1 MLISFSVENWMSF
14 RDNSTL
20 CMLASEETKHID
32 TVPTISNHEINVLPI
47 AIIYGGNASGKTSLF
62 KALYFMQWFIVN
74 RSTQLDS
81 PIEVE
86 PFLLWEQHDSRPTRF
101 DIELLINDE
110 LYKFSFSVSRFEVL
124 EERLIKIENNE
135 GELVLYKRVKNKIN
149 SPKRLDPTLQL
160 IANTTPRN
168 QLFLTTS
175 VFAQATSFKPIYD
188 WFKDTLELISPDAT
202 FIPTEL
208 FFDKENSFYNAIS
221 QKLVE
226 LDTNIAA
233 LEGKQISL
241 DALPR
246 TLVQEI
252 KSDPRETLRFQYNK
266 ERYIAS
272 KNAEELQIKKL
283 ITLHTREDGR
293 SIEFETSMES
303 DGSKRIIDLLPA
315 FCELE
320 KKNSNKVY
328 FIDEIDRSLHHLLT
342 RNLIQSYLKS
352 CTHDSRSQLLITS
365 HDLLMLDTNLF
376 RDDEIWLIERDAGG
390 VSGLASLIEYNEP
403 SSGKNRVQR
412 YLQGKYGGVP
422 NLFEEW
428 SRSDDS

>member
-14 RDNSTL
+14 RDKTTL
-20 CMLASEETKHID
+20 CMLASDESKHIA
-32 TVPTISNHEINVLPI
+32 TVPSISNQEMNILPI

-81 PIEVE
+81 PIEIE
-86 PFLLWEQHDSRPTRF
+86 PFLLREQHNSRPTEF
-101 DIELLINDE
+101 DIELLIKDE

-135 GELVLYKRVKNKIN
+135 DEFVQYERVNNKIN
-149 SPKRLDPTLQL
+149 FREGLDQTLQL

-175 VFAQATSFKPIYD
+175 VFAQATNFKPIYD

-202 FIPTEL
+202 FIPTEM
-208 FFDKENSFYNAIS
+208 FFDKENSFYDAIS
-221 QKLVE
+221 QKLE
-226 LDTNIAA
+226 ALDTNISA

-241 DALPR
+241 DTLPR

-252 KSDPRETLRFQYNK
+252 KADPREILRFQYNK
-266 ERYIAS
+266 ERFIAS
-272 KNAEELQIKKL
+272 KNKDGLQIKKL
-283 ITLHTREDGR
+283 ITLHTREDGS

-303 DGSKRIIDLLPA
+303 DGSKRVIDLLPA

-320 KKNSNKVY
+320 KKDSNKVY
-328 FIDEIDRSLHHLLT
+328 FIDELDRSLHHLLT

-352 CTHDSRSQLLITS
+352 CTRDSRSQLLITS

-376 RDDEIWLIERDAGG
+376 RADEIWFAERDESG
-390 VSGLASLIEYNEP
+390 VSRLASLVEYQERSTDRNNV
-403 SSGKNRVQR
+403 KK
-412 YLQGKYGGVP
+412 YLQGKFGGVP